1 MAIEKCHNY
10 EEFLLQKARVITE
23 IELFYMLPRHKKKK
37 EWFPDWIH
45 YSIPAN
51 EVHKFI
57 IAIDKN

>member
-1 MAIEKCHNY
+1 MAIEKYDNY
-10 EEFLLQKARVITE
+10 EEFLLQKAKVIME

-51 EVHKFI
+51 EVRKFI